1 MGGRP
6 HGSVVLHRYDE
17 AYKTAKLAAA
27 IDEIAVAG
35 HRGYG
40 RVDILLWRAETALIC
55 QVTDPGTVDDPMI
68 GRAGLVGPSRGRERA
83 IRLANELC
91 DLVQIRSSATGTTV
105 RVHSWL

>member
-1 MGGRP
+1 
-6 HGSVVLHRYDE
+6 
-17 AYKTAKLAAA
+17 
-27 IDEIAVAG
+27 
-35 HRGYG
+35 
-40 RVDILLWRAETALIC
+40 
-55 QVTDPGTVDDPMI
+55 MI